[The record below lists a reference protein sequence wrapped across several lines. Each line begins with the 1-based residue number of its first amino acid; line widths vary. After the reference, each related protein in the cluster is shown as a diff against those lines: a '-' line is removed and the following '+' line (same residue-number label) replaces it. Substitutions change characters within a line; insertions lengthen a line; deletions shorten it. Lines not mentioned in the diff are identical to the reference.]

1 MGRSRKQKHGAP
13 HARDAATKQAAS
25 SWKRHQADAE
35 REAARKGRRR

>member
-1 MGRSRKQKHGAP
+1 MGRARKQKHGAP
-13 HARDAATKQAAS
+13 HEKNGTSRQAAT